1 MIELG
6 LLKRG
11 DLFEFNGNKYR
22 IEHLID
28 RNISNVSCRNLLTN
42 KIEHFDLATEVKR
55 EAEQKEEG

>member
-6 LLKRG
+6 FLKRG

-28 RNISNVSCRNLLTN
+28 RDIDNVSCRNLSTN
-42 KIEHFDLATEVKR
+42 KIEHFDLSLEVK
-55 EAEQKEEG
+55 ECDT